1 LHCKKVAVKLYQQIT
16 QTMNN
21 QKNTKIVYCVIYEY
35 NNEVQRLKFDIM
47 GLTEF
52 NSYEAAMDIAAQTC
66 AELPYI
72 SLKMIYV
79 KEA

>member
-1 LHCKKVAVKLYQQIT
+1 
-16 QTMNN
+16 
-21 QKNTKIVYCVIYEY
+21 
-35 NNEVQRLKFDIM
+35 M